1 MSLTEAP
8 NTSVRNLSSH
18 LQKVS
23 VLVYDP
29 DPPIA
34 GIIRQVLIRL
44 GFGKVYMADSPEH
57 ALDLFL
63 ENPIDFIITEK
74 DNEPIRDGLS
84 LISFIRTSPDSAY
97 RTIPIIMLSGFTE
110 ESEILEARDN
120 GITEFAAKPFT
131 AKSLSE
137 RIIRIIEN
145 PRSFIITKRF
155 TGPDRRHREE
165 DETAEGQARR
175 RSDNESAAAAA
186 SEALSDTPSPIGAPV
201 YSGGGKVVKQ
211 KEKNIFKRLTGK

>member
-1 MSLTEAP
+1 MSLTDAP

-63 ENPIDFIITEK
+63 EIPIDFIITEK
-74 DNEPIRDGLS
+74 DDSTIRDGLS

-110 ESEILEARDN
+110 ENEILEARDN

-131 AKSLSE
+131 AKSLSD

-155 TGPDRRHREE
+155 TGPDRRHREGE
-165 DETAEGQARR
+165 VPEGEARR
-175 RSDNESAAAAA
+175 KSDNEAIAAA
-186 SEALSDTPSPIGAPV
+186 SEAIAASPSPVGAPI
-201 YSGGGKVVKQ
+201 YSGGGKVVKTS
-211 KEKNIFKRLTGK
+211 EKNIFKRLIGK

>member
-1 MSLTEAP
+1 MSLTDAP

-44 GFGKVYMADSPEH
+44 GFGKVYMADSPEE
-57 ALDLFL
+57 ALDTFL

-74 DNEPIRDGLS
+74 DDSPIRDGLS

-131 AKSLSE
+131 AKSLSD

-155 TGPDRRHREE
+155 SGPDRRHREG
-165 DETAEGQARR
+165 DPVEGEARR
-175 RSDNESAAAAA
+175 KSDNEAAIAA
-186 SEALSDTPSPIGAPV
+186 SEAIAVSPSPVGAPV
-201 YSGGGKVVKQ
+201 YSGGGKVVRSS
-211 KEKNIFKRLTGK
+211 EKNIFKRLLGK